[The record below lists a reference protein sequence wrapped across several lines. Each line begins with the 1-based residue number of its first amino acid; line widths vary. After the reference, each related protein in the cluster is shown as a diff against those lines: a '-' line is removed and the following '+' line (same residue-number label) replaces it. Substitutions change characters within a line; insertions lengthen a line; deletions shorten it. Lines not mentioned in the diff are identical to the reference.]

1 MSLRI
6 RRPFA
11 IMAAAVGRLVFV
23 RHIRLVLPAF
33 LAALIS
39 TGGLAQTLLHGKVQ
53 ENVSP
58 SPGIH
63 SPLYD
68 EFSSGGA
75 DCDWNTGACDMLKG
89 MLAAGV
95 TDSACLDPIKEG
107 VEDERQEHALARQA
121 PRSGHDPALDKRL
134 GELEQARDAALRRVP
149 RDCLEAGHG
158 HAQNGS
164 ASSQPPP
171 NPPVFQ
177 GSVDQSNP
185 AQPIRALIKGFADQS
200 QAKGFPAQTTADTL
214 SQEPDPLIAAAGPCA
229 ALLQTAVANE
239 NEAVALRARAA
250 QNPSMQSALDAQAE
264 QAFVASRTALDQF
277 NGCLDRN
284 VATAPITPVSLA
296 GLAKKLAPHYDLR
309 NPGDVGRLGVD
320 IIGGYLVNKGLG
332 YVLPFLPAGLSKVFG
347 KTGEP
352 LPPITALPPATP
364 EWQIAAGSSGPST
377 WPAAVSV
384 DWPPG
389 IQLPKVIENT
399 LRPVH
404 LQEQPTSCVLA
415 CVRMVAETILRRP
428 VSEATVLQHLPPGAF
443 DPNVGTQIGV
453 IAHTLQ
459 EMGVPA
465 SLQMK
470 YSTIDDL
477 AAAVK
482 DGYPAIVRVG
492 DATSGHGVIVDA
504 VVGQPGSRYFFIRDP
519 LNPAHLDPTLRQ
531 VLQTQPAGFRNA
543 PILTEQQFNS
553 IYDLGQASPGGF
565 SMFTHP

>member
-1 MSLRI
+1 
-6 RRPFA
+6 
-11 IMAAAVGRLVFV
+11 MAATVGRLVSG
-23 RHIRLVLPAF
+23 RHTRLVLAAF
-33 LAALIS
+33 LAAFLS
-39 TGGLAQTLLHGKVQ
+39 TGALAQTFLHGKVQ

-58 SPGIH
+58 PSGIH

-95 TDSACLDPIKEG
+95 TDSACLDPVKEG

-149 RDCLEAGHG
+149 RDCLEAARGHT
-158 HAQNGS
+158 QNGS

-250 QNPSMQSALDAQAE
+250 QNPSMQSTLDAQAE
-264 QAFVASRTALDQF
+264 RAFAASRTALDQF

-284 VATAPITPVSLA
+284 VATAPIAPVSLA
-296 GLAKKLAPHYDLR
+296 GLAKKLAPHYDLG

-364 EWQIAAGSSGPST
+364 EWQIAKGLPSEPTWLPPAGLSSE
-377 WPAAVSV
+377 
-384 DWPPG
+384 WPPG
-389 IQLPKVIENT
+389 VQLPAVIENT
-399 LRPVH
+399 WRPVY
-404 LQEQPTSCVLA
+404 LQEQPNSCVLA
-415 CVRMVAETILRRP
+415 CIRMVEGTILRRP
-428 VSEATVLQHLPPGAF
+428 VSESTVLQHLPPGAF
-443 DPNVGTQIGV
+443 DPNVGTQMGV

-504 VVGQPGSRYFFIRDP
+504 VVGQPGNRYFFMRDP
-519 LNPAHLDPTLRQ
+519 LNPAHLEPSLRQ
-531 VLQTQPAGFRNA
+531 VLESNPAGFRNA
-543 PILTEQQFNS
+543 PILSEQQFNE
-553 IYDLGQASPGGF
+553 IYDLGHSTAGGHAV
-565 SMFTHP
+565 FTHP